1 MLPVFIAMEKLD
13 KYLQLISKLSKPCKV
28 YVVGGLIR
36 DLLLE
41 RKDELL
47 DCDIV
52 VGGDVSQIARTFS
65 QQVSASWFVL
75 DEINQIYRVVIKDLN
90 LRFDFAPLKG
100 NNIYEDLKSRDYT
113 INALAVEVKEKLVLK
128 DNIIDPLGGLNDLR
142 NRIIRAISEQNLIAD
157 PLRILRGMSL
167 SSELNFD
174 IESHTLELL
183 AKHADLLAK
192 VPGERISEEL
202 FKVLK
207 HPDSGEYFSMLNEL
221 KILDVIFYGWKEL
234 RNPPPGPY
242 HHLPIDEHS
251 LETLR
256 YFERMWP
263 RINEHKQLLT
273 YLQENIREGRRRYEI
288 LKLGCLLHDIGKPA
302 AYHVEDGK
310 LKFTGHEKIGAEIT
324 RDICERLKLSNKETD
339 MLSKYVYY
347 HLRPGFLVDCI
358 ESSRR
363 AVFRYFRDT
372 GEEAVA
378 ILLLS
383 LADKEATRGELADEK
398 DIERHRE
405 IIWKLIND
413 YFNRK
418 EEIKPPRLVTGWDVM
433 KILNIPSGPLV
444 GKILSE
450 IEEAQAEKKIKTRDE
465 AVEYMRKIHNRFKE
479 PDVEK

>member
-13 KYLQLISKLSKPCKV
+13 EYLQLISKLSKPYKV

-36 DLLLE
+36 DLLLG
-41 RKDELL
+41 RKGELL

-52 VGGDVSQIARTFS
+52 VEGEISHIVKTFS
-65 QQVSASWFVL
+65 RQVSACWFAL

-90 LRFDFAPLKG
+90 LRFDFASLKG

-113 INALAVEVKEKLVLK
+113 INALAVEVKENLVLK
-128 DNIIDPLGGLNDLR
+128 DNIIDPLGGLNDLKDG
-142 NRIIRAISEQNLIAD
+142 IIRAISEHNLIAD
-157 PLRILRGMSL
+157 PVRILRGISL

-174 IESHTLELL
+174 IESHTLELI
-183 AKHADLLAK
+183 AKHADLLAR

-202 FKVLK
+202 FKILK
-207 HPDSGEYFSMLNEL
+207 HSDSVKYFSMLNNL

-256 YFERMWP
+256 CLERMWP
-263 RINEHKQLLT
+263 RIEEHKQLLA
-273 YLQENIREGRRRYEI
+273 YLGENIREERRRYEI
-288 LKLGCLLHDIGKPA
+288 LKLGCLLHDIGKPP

-310 LKFTGHEKIGAEIT
+310 LKFTGHEKIGAEMT
-324 RDICERLKLSNKETD
+324 RDICERLKFSNKETD
-339 MLSKYVYY
+339 MLVKYVYY

-358 ESSRR
+358 DTSRR

-405 IIWKLIND
+405 VIWKLIND
-413 YFNRK
+413 YFNKK

-433 KILNIPSGPLV
+433 EILNIPSGPLV
-444 GKILSE
+444 GKILGE
-450 IEEAQAEKKIKTRDE
+450 IEEAQAEKKIKTREE
-465 AVEYMRKIHNRFKE
+465 AVEYMKKIYNQFKE